1 MEKIEERTF
10 DVDMRMEQRE
20 DGKRTMIGH
29 AAVFNTQ
36 TDLGW
41 GIREQIAPGAFT
53 DSIQEDD
60 VRALFNHDAN
70 YVLGRNKA
78 GTLSMRE
85 DEKGLAVEIDPP
97 DTQFARDLTISME
110 RGDITQMSFAFQVVK
125 QSWEEKEGYDLRTL
139 ERVKL
144 WDVSPVTYPQYPETD
159 IAVNCRD
166 AWKTENKQPEP
177 EFDPWRIYI
186 ERDKLEL
193 TLKEV
198 F

>member
-20 DGKRTMIGH
+20 DGKRTMSGH

-53 DSIQEDD
+53 ESIKEDD

-78 GTLSMRE
+78 GTLTMRE

-97 DTQFARDLTISME
+97 DTQFAKDLTVLME
-110 RGDITQMSFAFQVVK
+110 RGDITQMSFAFQVIK
-125 QSWEEKEGYDLRTL
+125 QSWEEKEDYDLRTL
-139 ERVKL
+139 EKVRL
-144 WDVSPVTYPQYPETD
+144 WDVSPVTYPAYTQTD

-166 AWKTENKQPEP
+166 AWKSENKQPEP
-177 EFDPWRIYI
+177 EYDPWREHI
-186 ERDKLEL
+186 ERDRIDL
-193 TLKEV
+193 TFKEV
-198 F
+198 L